1 LDTPDF
7 GLHVEEKNFFEISYQ
22 QLSQR
27 YQTQS
32 LLKKKNI
39 KMLEKRFKT
48 NPNVTEVLCKKI
60 KNWWKKSENKKKSV
74 PDREKDFES

>member
-1 LDTPDF
+1 LNFVSKIFLDTPDF

-48 NPNVTEVLCKKI
+48 NPNVTDSKAAKHPSI
-60 KNWWKKSENKKKSV
+60 M
-74 PDREKDFES
+74 